1 MPQSLAHII
10 IHLVF
15 STRQRIP
22 MLVQPVRTKAHAYLA
37 TLSRELNCECYRVGG
52 VEDHVHMALRLH
64 RTVPVADLV
73 EHVKSRSSYWLKQ
86 QGPGLEH
93 FSWQK
98 GYSAFSVYFR
108 EVDRLLWYID
118 NQEQHHRKQGF
129 QDEYRGLLT
138 EHGIEFDERYVWD

>member
-64 RTVPVADLV
+64 RTVPVLI
-73 EHVKSRSSYWLKQ
+73 W
-86 QGPGLEH
+86 
-93 FSWQK
+93 W
-98 GYSAFSVYFR
+98 
-108 EVDRLLWYID
+108 
-118 NQEQHHRKQGF
+118 N
-129 QDEYRGLLT
+129 T
-138 EHGIEFDERYVWD
+138 